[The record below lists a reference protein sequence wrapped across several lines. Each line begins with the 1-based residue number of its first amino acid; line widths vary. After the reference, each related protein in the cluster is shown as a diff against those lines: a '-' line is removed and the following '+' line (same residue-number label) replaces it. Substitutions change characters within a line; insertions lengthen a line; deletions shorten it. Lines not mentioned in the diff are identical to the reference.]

1 MKRINIILSDELAFK
16 VVRLSKRKELSVAEI
31 ARRSLEIYLQR
42 FPELRYSSTP
52 FPVYDFGKIQVRDL
66 KKAVY
71 DQRIR
76 ELLRRFYTRN
86 DKHFRDYRFLEVIN
100 PL

>member
-16 VVRLSKRKELSVAEI
+16 VERLSKRKELSVAEI

-42 FPELRYSSTP
+42 FPEPPDSLTA
-52 FPVYDFGKIQVRDL
+52 FPVHDFGKIRVRDL

-76 ELLRRFYTRN
+76 ELL
-86 DKHFRDYRFLEVIN
+86 D
-100 PL
+100 